1 MKKSKI
7 LRIGITIV
15 MIIVFAGLEADG
27 LAYGKNQ
34 LPQMN
39 DNELIE
45 LTPENL
51 ETFLDEF
58 IPEKMEISHVPGMVI
73 TVVQGSEIILA
84 KGYGYADIENKI
96 PMTAQSTIRAGSVSK
111 SILATGVIKLIEQGV
126 LDLNT
131 PVSAYISD
139 LDFNDE
145 FGPASTI
152 GQLLTH
158 TSGYQENVLFSHS
171 PDLDSD
177 ETLGEV
183 LRADLPSRV
192 FPPDLISSY
201 SDWNF
206 SLLGYAIEGATGK
219 PYETVMKEILFD
231 PVGMEYSTYQ
241 QPLPEEILSNMAT
254 GYGWKYTNSSFEII
268 PHDFVRMSPG
278 IALVTNGEDM
288 GNYMRMLLSDGE
300 LNGIKILENESLELL
315 LSRQGA
321 AHPYSRGWSYGYV
334 ENTISGR
341 KVMYKDGNGIGF
353 ATRVVLMPE
362 HDLGIFVSTNHR
374 NLGEGLWLTE
384 AAMMTT
390 RTLLSEIMENFIPE
404 SETSIPEVQPIT
416 NSSDH
421 LNRFTGQYQ
430 KAGIPRD
437 DFFKLEGLLEKV
449 DVTDNGDGTLQIGSG
464 YYQEVEPLVFQNKD
478 NPGFFV
484 IFVEN
489 QDGDVEFLTFGGT
502 GSYQK
507 VPWFQ
512 TRNIQII
519 LPIAIILISL
529 SMLISWAITRQGHWM
544 VLPVSL
550 LNIVFVAGIILLF
563 IPSITDLLIFYK
575 TIPFGVKLLFAIPW
589 LILVLSLSLP
599 VILFM
604 TWKNGDISWWARIHY
619 MLVTASSF
627 TLFWIANF
635 WNLIL
640 R

>member
-1 MKKSKI
+1 MMKNKI
-7 LRIGITIV
+7 IKIGIIV
-15 MIIVFAGLEADG
+15 GMIIILAGVGVNSTVYAI
-27 LAYGKNQ
+27 NHS
-34 LPQMN
+34 PQTN
-39 DNELIE
+39 DDQLIE
-45 LTPENL
+45 ITSENL
-51 ETFLDEF
+51 ENFLDEF
-58 IPEKMEISHVPGMVI
+58 VPEKMQISHVPGLVI
-73 TVVQGSEIILA
+73 TVVHENEIILA

-96 PMTAQSTIRAGSVSK
+96 PMTAQTNIRAGSVSK
-111 SILATGVIKLIEQGV
+111 SILATGIIKLVEQGV

-131 PVSAYISD
+131 PVSEYISD
-139 LDFNDE
+139 LNFDDD

-171 PDLDSD
+171 TDLDSD

-183 LRADLPSRV
+183 LRTDLPPRV
-192 FPPDLISSY
+192 FPPGLVSSY

-219 PYETVMKEILFD
+219 PYETVMEEILFD
-231 PVGMEYSTYQ
+231 LAGMEYSSFQ
-241 QPLPEEILSNMAT
+241 QPLPDEILANMAT
-254 GYGWKYTNSSFEII
+254 GYGWKYAESSYETV

-278 IALVTNGEDM
+278 IGLVTNGEDM
-288 GNYMRMLLSDGE
+288 GNYMLMLLNDGE
-300 LNGIKILENESLELL
+300 LNGIKILENESIDLM

-321 AHPYSRGWSYGYV
+321 AHPYSRGWSYAYV

-341 KVMYKDGNGIGF
+341 KVLYKDGNGIGF

-390 RTLLSEIMENFIPE
+390 RTLLSAIMENFIPE
-404 SETSIPEVQPIT
+404 SEISIPEVKPIP
-416 NSSDH
+416 NSSDQ
-421 LNRFTGQYQ
+421 LKRYTGHYQ
-430 KAGIPRD
+430 KAGISRN
-437 DFFKLEGLLEKV
+437 DFFKVEGLL
-449 DVTDNGDGTLQIGSG
+449 DNVNVVANSDGTLRINSG
-464 YYQEVEPLVFQNKD
+464 YYKEVEPLVFQNKD

-489 QDGDVEFLTFGGT
+489 QDGDVEFLTLGGT

-512 TRNIQII
+512 TQNTQII
-519 LPIAIILISL
+519 LVIVIALISL
-529 SMLISWAITRQGHWM
+529 SMLIFWAITRQGHWM
-544 VLPVSL
+544 IFTVSL
-550 LNIVFVAGIILLF
+550 LNIVFLAGISLLF
-563 IPSITDLLIFYK
+563 TPSITDLLIFYK
-575 TIPFGVKLLFAIPW
+575 TIPFGVKILFAIPW
-589 LILVLSLSLP
+589 LIALLSLSLP
-599 VILFM
+599 VFLLK
-604 TWKNGDISWWARIHY
+604 TWKNKDISWWGRIHY
-619 MLVTASSF
+619 ILVTASSF
-627 TLFWIANF
+627 TLFWLANF